1 MEEDASWMPVN
12 EQWKSSALNND
23 TDAPVSTKNENETV
37 PMETAMHSSVS

>member
-12 EQWKSSALNND
+12 EQWHSLNND